1 MGEKLSKFVEK
12 WEAKDTPGLAT
23 RIKETIKPPGPL
35 KPRLDAAMRAL
46 QLQIQKLEIANQKFQ
61 ERDRAIFSKIVDAYS
76 RHDMDHAKIYANEL
90 AEIRK
95 MSKLLMQS
103 KMALE
108 QIVMRLSTVT
118 ELGDIV
124 ATLAPAMGVIRSV
137 KSGIS
142 TLLPEAE
149 KELGDI
155 STILSSILVDA
166 GQTAGLS
173 INFETANE
181 DAMKILSEAAAIAEQ
196 KVKEKLPELPT
207 GVGLGEKTGF

>member
-1 MGEKLSKFVEK
+1 VIILSKFVEK
-12 WEAKDTPGLAT
+12 WEPKETPGLAT
-23 RIKETIKPPGPL
+23 RVKETIRPPGPL
-35 KPRLDAAMRAL
+35 KPRLDAAIRAL
-46 QLQIQKLEIANQKFQ
+46 QLQIQKLDIANQKFQ
-61 ERDRAIFSKIVDAYS
+61 ERDRTIFSKIVDAYS
-76 RHDMDHAKIYANEL
+76 RHDMDRAKIYANEL

-95 MSKLLMQS
+95 MSKVLMQS
-103 KMALE
+103 RMALE

-124 ATLAPAMGVIRSV
+124 ATLAPAMGVIKNV
-137 KSGIS
+137 KTGIS

-173 INFETANE
+173 LNFETANE
-181 DAMKILSEAAAIAEQ
+181 DAMKILNEAAAIAEQ
-196 KVKEKLPELPT
+196 KFKERFPELPT
-207 GVGLGEKTGF
+207 GVGEKTGF

>member
-1 MGEKLSKFVEK
+1 LGEKLSKFVEK

>member
-1 MGEKLSKFVEK
+1 MSKFVEK

-23 RIKETIKPPGPL
+23 KIKETIRPPGPL
-35 KPRLDAAMRAL
+35 KPRLDAAIRAL
-46 QLQIQKLEIANQKFQ
+46 QLQIQKLDIANQRFQ
-61 ERDRAIFSKIVDAYS
+61 ERDRAIFSKIVEAYS

-95 MSKLLMQS
+95 MSKMLMQS
-103 KMALE
+103 RMALE

-124 ATLAPAMGVIRSV
+124 ATLAPAMGVIKTV

-142 TLLPEAE
+142 SLLPEAE

-166 GQTAGLS
+166 GQTAGLA

-196 KVKEKLPELPT
+196 KVKEKLPELPS
-207 GVGLGEKTGF
+207 GIGLGEKTGF

>member
-1 MGEKLSKFVEK
+1 MSKFVDK
-12 WEAKDTPGLAT
+12 WEAKEGPGLAT
-23 RIKETIKPPGPL
+23 KIKETIKPPGPL
-35 KPRLDAAMRAL
+35 KPRLDAAIRSL
-46 QLQIQKLEIANQKFQ
+46 QMQIHKLDIANQRFQ
-61 ERDRAIFSKIVDAYS
+61 ERDRVIFSKIVDAYS

-95 MSKLLMQS
+95 MSKMLMQS

-124 ATLAPAMGVIRSV
+124 ATLAPAMGVIKTV

-142 TLLPEAE
+142 SLLPEAE

-181 DAMKILSEAAAIAEQ
+181 DAIKILNEAAAVAEQ
-196 KVKEKLPELPT
+196 RVKEKLPELPA
-207 GVGLGEKTGF
+207 GIGEKTGF